1 MIGILQLLFVNPL
14 FQQTIQPMNHP
25 FGWLSWDDTFDP
37 VLLVAKQMQL
47 VVEFPTPLN
56 KYDRQNGKSSSNK
69 GENKEYLSC
78 HHPDPFWLRKKLLY
92 YKACQDMIFKEPSLS
107 KQRIPS

>member
-1 MIGILQLLFVNPL
+1 
-14 FQQTIQPMNHP
+14 MNHP

-37 VLLVAKQMQL
+37 VLLVVKQIQL

-56 KYDRQNGKSSSNK
+56 KYDRQNGIIFPNFRD
-69 GENKEYLSC
+69 ENKEYLSC
-78 HHPDPFWLRKKLLY
+78 QDPDPFWLRKKLLY